1 MKNMFFN
8 LRDGVTLLSVFASGS
23 VIPFGDVLGPT
34 PTTDGISDLGESS
47 YKPHT
52 LNWLSNKCEFY
63 IPEQSLSARTDDQ
76 DQIRALQFRHRH
88 KGCFV
93 DSFLIK

>member
-1 MKNMFFN
+1 MKNNFLN

-23 VIPFGDVLGPT
+23 LIPFGDVLGPT

-52 LNWLSNKCEFY
+52 INFGYK
-63 IPEQSLSARTDDQ
+63 TM
-76 DQIRALQFRHRH
+76 
-88 KGCFV
+88 
-93 DSFLIK
+93 